1 MRQFPRLSNREME
14 VVKLLLKGKSNK
26 LIALDMKVTERTVEF
41 HLKNIYSKFEV
52 SSRMEL
58 VLSLKND
65 RNWLESEILGYS
77 TVAGKRNFAENGDG
91 LNLSDWVTSL
101 RKAVSKIGK
110 ELIMNVPSDSSTNS
124 ETSPIT
130 FFESIRKCLTKY
142 AEFNGRA
149 SRSEFWWFALFIVI
163 CVSAFTLINDTI
175 GEVFLL
181 ATLLPLL
188 AAGSRRLHDSGKSA
202 WQLLYLLV
210 PVAGIVILGILW
222 AEPSTDSLSEKDT
235 LPA

>member
-1 MRQFPRLSNREME
+1 MQQSPRLSNRERDTIQ
-14 VVKLLLKGKSNK
+14 LLLEGKSNK
-26 LIALDMKVTERTVEF
+26 LIARDMNVSERTVEF
-41 HLKNIYSKFEV
+41 HLKNIYSKFQV
-52 SSRMEL
+52 NSRMEL
-58 VLSLKND
+58 VLKLKDDVN
-65 RNWLESEILGYS
+65 RLESEILGYS
-77 TVAGKRNFAENGDG
+77 TVARKRYFAENDDG

-110 ELIMNVPSDSSTNS
+110 ELIMNVPSDSSTNN

-130 FFESIRKCLTKY
+130 FFGSIRKCLTKY

-163 CVSAFTLINDTI
+163 CISAFTLINETI

-181 ATLLPLL
+181 AMMLPLL

-202 WQLLYLLV
+202 WQLLYLLL
-210 PVAGIVILGILW
+210 PFAGIIILGFLW
-222 AEPSTDSLSEKDT
+222 AEPSTDSLPEKDT